1 MKEKKKGLV
10 FIAVA
15 VLFGL
20 IAFLGILSLSSQMSP
35 SVPAL
40 KANTDI
46 PSGTPLDRSMFVEV
60 KIPETGMPTELMSP
74 GLDFSTL
81 ISAKDILEGDILR
94 KPAVFSLDDPNPSL
108 YSARLKNLKNPNLRG
123 IEVPIESIRGILSG
137 MNTQDYVDLI
147 SVYEFEA
154 VQNSSDQNGTSTI
167 SELETETI
175 VEAAPVIGVKSDDN
189 QNMVLIIAATKEEAE
204 KISLHQEIGTIYA
217 VLRPF
222 GEGGK

>member
-40 KANTDI
+40 KASTNI

-60 KIPETGMPTELMSP
+60 KIPEAGIPAELMSP
-74 GLDFSTL
+74 GLDFSNL
-81 ISAKDILEGDILR
+81 IAARDILEGDILR
-94 KPAVFSLDDPNPSL
+94 KPAVYSLDDPNPSL
-108 YSARLKNLKNPNLRG
+108 YSARLKSLGNPQLRG
-123 IEVPIESIRGILSG
+123 VEVPVESIRGILSG

-147 SVYEFEA
+147 SVYEFEK
-154 VQNSSDQNGTSTI
+154 VQNTSDQNKTI
-167 SELETETI
+167 STLETKTI
-175 VEAAPVIGVKSDDN
+175 LEAAPVIGVKSDDN
-189 QNMVLIIAATKEEAE
+189 QNMVLIIAATKDKAEE
-204 KISLHQEIGTIYA
+204 ISLHQEIGKIYA
-217 VLRPF
+217 TLRPF
-222 GEGGK
+222 GGGK